1 MTSMQHVT
9 VRPRRGYHDAA
20 DERNEERKI
29 AHDEQWGN
37 HNWANDLFGLFER
50 ITIDDD
56 GMASSAFGASIP
68 TGSYQ
73 PPGRSKIPQGI
84 ESAINYWNG
93 FKRFRGVRMA
103 TGQIID
109 ALKDL
114 YDLGRAVPD
123 ESKPR
128 MNAIYQRFFMPTA
141 RYEQDRID
149 RLSRLR
155 RHMNQWRNLKVDI
168 SNKEEEVKQQTTTVQ
183 SMSRPIATIHQKLS
197 PDQAQR
203 ADNAQQRLQTLNAEK
218 GVLTQRLQTK
228 INEIERALAVL
239 SRPLPAYVS
248 QAGHSQDAFFPW
260 FICPRPWQRPK
271 PCSVAEKSAKLNQK
285 WGDDMKEL
293 DTEWQGFK
301 TAAVVPAREAFEA
314 FTAKVSGVGSKYD
327 HGANHLNIPDR
338 VKSPIDAAF
347 GEDWDDV
354 GQNHQIWERLT
365 HEVEHDL
372 KVNPQWL
379 QYNQGLGFT
388 VTPAH
393 AQYQNI
399 MSMDDLQH
407 LLRPQRSHY
416 QPHNHIAHEYSG
428 YADDYSRA
436 VVPYGGYIQ
445 SESEVYVFGI
455 VMLFVFGLI
464 VCFIWWVLCAA
475 VAYYLVSKETKKKK
489 DIESQLEY
497 VSN

>member
-1 MTSMQHVT
+1 
-9 VRPRRGYHDAA
+9 
-20 DERNEERKI
+20 
-29 AHDEQWGN
+29 
-37 HNWANDLFGLFER
+37 
-50 ITIDDD
+50 
-56 GMASSAFGASIP
+56 MASSAFGASIP

-260 FICPRPWQRPK
+260 FICRRPWLRKK
-271 PCSVAEKSAKLNQK
+271 PCTFRQKLTELNQK
-285 WGDDMKEL
+285 WADDMKEI
-293 DTEWQGFK
+293 DTKWEGFK
-301 TAAVVPAREAFEA
+301 NAAVPPETQRFKAFRDQ
-314 FTAKVSGVGSKYD
+314 V
-327 HGANHLNIPDR
+327 L
-338 VKSPIDAAF
+338 
-347 GEDWDDV
+347 
-354 GQNHQIWERLT
+354 QI
-365 HEVEHDL
+365 
-372 KVNPQWL
+372 
-379 QYNQGLGFT
+379 G
-388 VTPAH
+388 
-393 AQYQNI
+393 
-399 MSMDDLQH
+399 
-407 LLRPQRSHY
+407 
-416 QPHNHIAHEYSG
+416 
-428 YADDYSRA
+428 
-436 VVPYGGYIQ
+436 
-445 SESEVYVFGI
+445 
-455 VMLFVFGLI
+455 
-464 VCFIWWVLCAA
+464 
-475 VAYYLVSKETKKKK
+475 
-489 DIESQLEY
+489 
-497 VSN
+497 

>member
-1 MTSMQHVT
+1 
-9 VRPRRGYHDAA
+9 
-20 DERNEERKI
+20 
-29 AHDEQWGN
+29 
-37 HNWANDLFGLFER
+37 
-50 ITIDDD
+50 
-56 GMASSAFGASIP
+56 MASSAFGVTITGTSYKP
-68 TGSYQ
+68 T
-73 PPGRSKIPQGI
+73 GRSKIPQGV
-84 ESAINYWNG
+84 ESAVHYWNR
-93 FKRFRGVRMA
+93 FKQFPGVTMA
-103 TGQIID
+103 TGQMID

-114 YDLGRAVPD
+114 FDLARAVPG
-123 ESKPR
+123 EYEAR
-128 MNAIYQRFFMPTA
+128 MNAIYQRFFMQTA
-141 RYEQDRID
+141 PYEQTRSNH
-149 RLSRLR
+149 LSTLTL
-155 RHMNQWRNLKVDI
+155 HMEKWRKLKVRI
-168 SNKEEEVKQQTTTVQ
+168 SKNEEETKRQTTIVQQMSGTVL
-183 SMSRPIATIHQKLS
+183 ATLTQKLNS
-197 PDQAQR
+197 QKKREAE
-203 ADNAQQRLQTLNAEK
+203 AAQQELDTLNRQKADLAGQIQGE
-218 GVLTQRLQTK
+218 
-228 INEIERALAVL
+228 INEIERVIRILDQ
-239 SRPLPAYVS
+239 PLGDHDYSPM
-248 QAGHSQDAFFPW
+248 AGQHQGQDAFFPW